1 LLYLQSLMNRKD
13 IDIMAPVG
21 SFESLMAA
29 IQGGADS
36 VYFGVEQLNMRAAS
50 SINFTLDDLQKISSI
65 CKKNNLRSYI
75 TVNVIVYD
83 NEIEQMHRIIDAA
96 IESGISAVIASDLAV
111 INYAFA
117 AGIEVHLSTQL
128 NITNTEALKFYSK
141 WADVAVLAR
150 ELNLDQVRYIYNSI
164 REQNIRGPRGEL
176 IKIEMFA
183 HGALCMAVSGKCYL
197 SLHENNKSA
206 NRGECYQTCRKSY
219 IVTGKE
225 SGYELE
231 IDNEYIMSPK
241 DLCTIEFI
249 DKLIDAGVRVIKIEG
264 RARSAEYVKEVTSC
278 YDEAVRAIEN
288 DTFDKEKTEAW
299 RKRLSTVFNRGLWD
313 GYYLGKKI
321 GEWNSNYGSIAT
333 KRKVYLGKITN
344 YFTKL
349 NVAEIKLENG
359 DLNKGDTIL
368 ITGPT
373 TGVVEYNVD
382 EIRVDLKATE
392 KALKGELCS
401 IKTPDYLRRSD
412 KVYKWVDSKE
422 INPQAAS
429 HPFP

>member
-1 LLYLQSLMNRKD
+1 LLSLHPTMKRNG
-13 IDIMAPVG
+13 IEIMAPAG
-21 SFESLMAA
+21 SYESLMAA

-50 SINFTLDDLQKISSI
+50 SNNFTIDDLRKIVTI
-65 CKKNNLRSYI
+65 CKKNKLKSYL
-75 TVNVIVYD
+75 TVNVVVYD
-83 NEIEQMHRIIDAA
+83 HEIEQMRRIIDAA
-96 IESGISAVIASDLAV
+96 VESGITAVIASDLSV

-117 AGIEVHLSTQL
+117 SGIEIHLSTQL
-128 NITNTEALKFYSK
+128 NITNVEALKFYAK
-141 WADVAVLAR
+141 WADVVVLAR
-150 ELNLDQVRYIYNSI
+150 ELNIDQVKHVYDSI
-164 REQNIRGPRGEL
+164 REQNITGPKGEL

-219 IVTGKE
+219 IATNRE

-241 DLCTIEFI
+241 DLCTIGFL
-249 DKLIDAGVRVIKIEG
+249 DKMIDAGVRVLKIEG
-264 RARSAEYVKEVTSC
+264 RARSAEYVREVSSC
-278 YDEAVRAIEN
+278 YNEAVIAIEN
-288 DTFDKEKTEAW
+288 GTFNRDKTEAW
-299 RKRLSTVFNRGLWD
+299 RERLSTVFNRGFWD
-313 GYYLGKKI
+313 GYYLGQTM
-321 GEWNSNYGSIAT
+321 GEWNTNYGSSAT

-344 YFTKL
+344 YFKKL

-373 TGVVEYNVD
+373 TGVVEYIID
-382 EIRVDLKATE
+382 EIRVDLKVSE
-392 KALKGELCS
+392 NALKGELCS
-401 IKTPDYLRRSD
+401 IKTPDCLRRSD
-412 KVYKWVDSKE
+412 KVYKWVDSR
-422 INPQAAS
+422 
-429 HPFP
+429 